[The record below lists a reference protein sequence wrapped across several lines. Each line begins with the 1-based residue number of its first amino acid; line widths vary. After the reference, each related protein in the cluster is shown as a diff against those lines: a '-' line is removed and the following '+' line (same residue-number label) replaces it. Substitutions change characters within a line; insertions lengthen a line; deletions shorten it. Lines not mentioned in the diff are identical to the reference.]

1 MSFIFGG
8 QSDDRQK
15 TTSPVKLPQV
25 PDTVRQSMEPTDR
38 EKIELQIIKV
48 SCVFILQSGFPFP
61 PHTDI
66 HQHSFLHAASCAA
79 RTW

>member
-8 QSDDRQK
+8 QTDDRQQA
-15 TTSPVKLPQV
+15 TLPVKLPQV

-48 SCVFILQSGFPFP
+48 SCCDFTGRHPFF
-61 PHTDI
+61 
-66 HQHSFLHAASCAA
+66 FLFLY
-79 RTW
+79 

>member
-8 QSDDRQK
+8 QNERQQHAA
-15 TTSPVKLPQV
+15 TSPVKLPQV

-48 SCVFILQSGFPFP
+48 SDPLHLQ
-61 PHTDI
+61 PHI
-66 HQHSFLHAASCAA
+66 FYIEYY
-79 RTW
+79 